1 MKTDMGFSEMQ
12 EYIWRLERR
21 FVEDNECLE
30 RLKSKA
36 TNLKIESWWRS

>member
-21 FVEDNECLE
+21 FVEDKLPEVLRE
-30 RLKSKA
+30 I
-36 TNLKIESWWRS
+36 T